1 MRFWYG
7 QAMTQYRQ
15 PMHLSWSITTMPSSR
30 WCDASVGQACT
41 HGASEHWLQRTGYV
55 LTSTAPCSSTS

>member
-15 PMHLSWSITTMPSSR
+15 PMHLLESTMTMPSSR

-41 HGASEHWLQRTGYV
+41 HGASAHWLQRTGYV
-55 LTSTAPCSSTS
+55 DTSTTPPSSTS